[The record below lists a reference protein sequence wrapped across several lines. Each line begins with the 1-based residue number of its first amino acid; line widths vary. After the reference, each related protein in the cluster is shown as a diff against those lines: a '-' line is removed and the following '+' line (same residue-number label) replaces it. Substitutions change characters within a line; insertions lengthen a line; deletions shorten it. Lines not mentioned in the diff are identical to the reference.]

1 MEHFVIWIRQI
12 SAWLYVPIYQNRLFF
27 IDFWSFVHLWS
38 GLMLLAV
45 FVALKFKRAFVW
57 LIGILALYEIFEISL
72 IYFALGFFYPET
84 IKDQL
89 TDILIGIVG
98 GVIGY
103 LYLSRRQ
110 NKTEE
115 IEPVFNVE
123 FLLVSVTIAFIW
135 TGNFNSFVSYSA
147 SGNSFSV
154 TGFFCSV
161 IFIYQFL
168 RLFAE
173 LMKKKAGNKKKI
185 FLNGSM
191 FFSLLIIA
199 GSLYAPKDGDP
210 VLTYGQYIE
219 LLAFLV
225 LFLIMSLLLYY
236 IVLSLFKRAS
246 GILR

>member
-1 MEHFVIWIRQI
+1 
-12 SAWLYVPIYQNRLFF
+12 
-27 IDFWSFVHLWS
+27 
-38 GLMLLAV
+38 MLLAV

-123 FLLVSVTIAFIW
+123 FLLVSVTIAFI
-135 TGNFNSFVSYSA
+135 
-147 SGNSFSV
+147 
-154 TGFFCSV
+154 
-161 IFIYQFL
+161 
-168 RLFAE
+168 
-173 LMKKKAGNKKKI
+173 
-185 FLNGSM
+185 
-191 FFSLLIIA
+191 
-199 GSLYAPKDGDP
+199 
-210 VLTYGQYIE
+210 
-219 LLAFLV
+219 
-225 LFLIMSLLLYY
+225 
-236 IVLSLFKRAS
+236 
-246 GILR
+246 

>member
-1 MEHFVIWIRQI
+1 
-12 SAWLYVPIYQNRLFF
+12 
-27 IDFWSFVHLWS
+27 
-38 GLMLLAV
+38 
-45 FVALKFKRAFVW
+45 
-57 LIGILALYEIFEISL
+57 
-72 IYFALGFFYPET
+72 
-84 IKDQL
+84 
-89 TDILIGIVG
+89 
-98 GVIGY
+98 
-103 LYLSRRQ
+103 
-110 NKTEE
+110 
-115 IEPVFNVE
+115 
-123 FLLVSVTIAFIW
+123 
-135 TGNFNSFVSYSA
+135 
-147 SGNSFSV
+147 V